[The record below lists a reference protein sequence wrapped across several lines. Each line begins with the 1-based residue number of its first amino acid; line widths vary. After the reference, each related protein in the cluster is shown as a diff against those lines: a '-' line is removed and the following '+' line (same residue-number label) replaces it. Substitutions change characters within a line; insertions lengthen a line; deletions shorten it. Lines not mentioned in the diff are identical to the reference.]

1 MSVSNLGTALSSES
15 VEINEVGNIKKNA
28 FLHLI
33 SEVSVDDHGPV
44 HAGMCGTASPNEFE
58 QKLDDYIDSLT
69 RKKENLIGVL
79 HYAQEI
85 YGYLPD
91 NVQWHIAQKLG
102 IPSAKVYGV
111 VSFYSF
117 FTMIPKGEHVV
128 NVCTGTACF
137 VRGADKLK
145 EELENQLEIKAGETT
160 PDNLFTLETLRCVG
174 ACGLAPVMIIDGQVH
189 GRLSTAK
196 EIHEVLAKYRPES

>member
-1 MSVSNLGTALSSES
+1 
-15 VEINEVGNIKKNA
+15 
-28 FLHLI
+28 
-33 SEVSVDDHGPV
+33 
-44 HAGMCGTASPNEFE
+44 MCDSASPNEFV
-58 QKLDDYIDSLT
+58 QKLDDYIDSLPDKT
-69 RKKENLIGVL
+69 ENLIGIL

-91 NVQWHIAQKLG
+91 NVQWHIAQKLD
-102 IPSAKVYGV
+102 IPSSKVYGV

-117 FTMIPKGEHVV
+117 FTMIPRGEHVV

-145 EELENQLEIKAGETT
+145 EEFENQLKIKAGETT

-174 ACGLAPVMIIDGQVH
+174 ACGLAPVVIVDGQVH
-189 GRLSTAK
+189 GRLRTAQ

>member
-1 MSVSNLGTALSSES
+1 
-15 VEINEVGNIKKNA
+15 
-28 FLHLI
+28 
-33 SEVSVDDHGPV
+33 
-44 HAGMCGTASPNEFE
+44 MCDTTMPNEFV

-69 RKKENLIGVL
+69 DKKENLIAVL

-85 YGYLPD
+85 YGYLPE
-91 NVQWHIAQKLG
+91 NVQWHIAQKLD

-117 FTMIPKGEHVV
+117 FTMIPRGKHVF

-137 VRGADKLK
+137 VRGADKLID
-145 EELENQLEIKAGETT
+145 ELEYQLKIKAGETT

-174 ACGLAPVMIIDGQVH
+174 ACGLAPVMIVDGQVH
-189 GRLSTAK
+189 GRIQTKK
-196 EIHEVLAKYRPES
+196 EIQDILAKYRSEG

>member
-1 MSVSNLGTALSSES
+1 
-15 VEINEVGNIKKNA
+15 
-28 FLHLI
+28 
-33 SEVSVDDHGPV
+33 
-44 HAGMCGTASPNEFE
+44 MCDITSPNEFA
-58 QKLDDYIDSLT
+58 QKLDDYIESLPN
-69 RKKENLIGVL
+69 KKENLIGIL

-91 NVQWHIAQKLG
+91 NVQWHIAQKLD

-111 VSFYSF
+111 VTFYSF
-117 FTMIPKGEHVV
+117 FTMVPRGEHVV

-137 VRGADKLK
+137 VRGSDKLK
-145 EELENQLEIKAGETT
+145 EELENQLKIKAGETT

-174 ACGLAPVMIIDGQVH
+174 ACGLAPVMIIDGNVH
-189 GRLSTAK
+189 GCIQTAQ